1 MKRKDKNIIIPYI
14 MHTLMTIIILL
25 ISFTDFVKLG
35 DEFRIGMISSWLIYS
50 VSVEFFNKDKREI
63 NDDR

>member
-14 MHTLMTIIILL
+14 MNTLMTIIILL

-35 DEFRIGMISSWLIYS
+35 DEFRIGMIGSWLIYS
-50 VSVEFFNKDKREI
+50 VSVEFYLVWISMK
-63 NDDR
+63 

>member
-50 VSVEFFNKDKREI
+50 VSVEFYLVWISMK
-63 NDDR
+63 